1 MIPRIVKFTGLNID
15 PMVILSPRNIRG
27 IVPPE
32 WSRVCFEADLT
43 CSERLLN
50 RWIGANM
57 EGRWHTTLVCVTF
70 GKRMIAIAFEN
81 DVDAV
86 MFRLK
91 NGETAWQELKA
102 EQGIF

>member
-1 MIPRIVKFTGLNID
+1 MIPRTIRFTGLDID
-15 PMVILSPRNIRG
+15 PMAVLSPRNIRG
-27 IVPPE
+27 IVPPD
-32 WSRVCFEADLT
+32 WSRVCFETDQR

-70 GKRMIAIAFEN
+70 GKRMIAIAFET
-81 DVDAV
+81 DTDAV

-91 NGETAWQELKA
+91 NGETAWKELKTGNDA
-102 EQGIF
+102 F